1 MVVGCVSESADLLG
15 GPSLVSSNWNREN
28 VQRAS
33 VLWEKIPCCQ
43 TCYNEA
49 WLFDTVLNFFFFSSG
64 CRSWKLRLYFDY
76 GSRLLSV
83 IQAAGSGIM
92 VWAIFTLSLYMRSGL
107 HSFIWRVK
115 HGFILYLYILP
126 LFVTKQCSSLLLY
139 KSVMVSLCLIKFNV
153 NKLTQ
158 IITGSMNFKGQFQGS
173 I

>member
-1 MVVGCVSESADLLG
+1 MS
-15 GPSLVSSNWNREN
+15 REL
-28 VQRAS
+28 QFSGKKFLAARHAIMKRGYS
-33 VLWEKIPCCQ
+33 TPCW
-43 TCYNEA
+43 TY
-49 WLFDTVLNFFFFSSG
+49 FFSSG

-76 GSRLLSV
+76 GSRLLSM
-83 IQAAGSGIM
+83 IQAAGSGII

-139 KSVMVSLCLIKFNV
+139 KSVIVSLCLIKFNV

-158 IITGSMNFKGQFQGS
+158 IFTGSVNFKGQFQGC